1 MEFKDEIFKIVDDI
15 VVSEINNES
24 VILNLKTGIYFQ
36 VNELG
41 SYIVSQLNHYSTL
54 ESLNNKIT
62 KDFDVEPN
70 KSKKDLLSFIKDLKS
85 KGLLH
90 YK

>member
-1 MEFKDEIFKIVDDI
+1 MEFKGEIFKIVDDI

-41 SYIVSQLNHYSTL
+41 SYIVSQLNQYSTF

-62 KDFDVEPN
+62 EDFDVAPN
-70 KSKKDLLSFIKDLKS
+70 KSKKDLLTFIKDLES

>member
-1 MEFKDEIFKIVDDI
+1 MADDI
-15 VVSEINNES
+15 VISQINDES

-36 VNELG
+36 VNGLG
-41 SYIVSQLNHYSTL
+41 SYIVAQLNQYSTL

-62 KDFDVEPN
+62 EDFDVVPD
-70 KSKKDLLSFIKDLKS
+70 KSKEDLLLFIKDLANKN
-85 KGLLH
+85 LLH

>member
-1 MEFKDEIFKIVDDI
+1 MIDDI
-15 VVSEINNES
+15 VISEINDES

-41 SYIVSQLNHYSTL
+41 SYIVAQLNQYSTL
-54 ESLNNKIT
+54 ESLNNKIIE
-62 KDFDVEPN
+62 DFDVIPN
-70 KSKKDLLSFIKDLKS
+70 KSEKDLLLFIKDLANKN
-85 KGLLH
+85 LLH

>member
-1 MEFKDEIFKIVDDI
+1 MEFKDEIFKLVDDI

-41 SYIVSQLNHYSTL
+41 SYIFSQLNQYSTF
-54 ESLNNKIT
+54 ESLNNKINEE
-62 KDFDVEPN
+62 FDVAPN
-70 KSKKDLLSFIKDLKS
+70 KSEKDLLTFIKDLEI
-85 KGLLH
+85 KGLLQ

>member
-41 SYIVSQLNHYSTL
+41 SYIVSQLNQYSTV
-54 ESLNNKIT
+54 ESLKNKIT
-62 KDFDVEPN
+62 EDFDVAPN
-70 KSKKDLLSFIKDLKS
+70 KSEKDLLSFIKDLES

>member
-1 MEFKDEIFKIVDDI
+1 MELKDKIFKMNDDI
-15 VVSEINNES
+15 VISEINNES

-36 VNELG
+36 ANELG
-41 SYIVSQLNHYSTL
+41 SYIVSQLKQYSTF
-54 ESLNNKIT
+54 ESLNNKIAE
-62 KDFDVEPN
+62 DFDVAPN
-70 KSKKDLLSFIKDLKS
+70 KSEKDLLSFIKSLES

>member
-1 MEFKDEIFKIVDDI
+1 MEFNDKNFKIIDDI
-15 VVSEINNES
+15 VISEINNES

>member
-1 MEFKDEIFKIVDDI
+1 MELKDKIFKIIDDI
-15 VVSEINNES
+15 VISKINDES

-41 SYIVSQLNHYSTL
+41 SYIVTQLNQYSTF

-62 KDFDVEPN
+62 EDFEVAPN
-70 KSKKDLLSFIKDLKS
+70 KSEEDLLSFIKDLES
-85 KGLLH
+85 KNLLH

>member
-15 VVSEINNES
+15 VISEINNES

-62 KDFDVEPN
+62 KDFDVELN